1 MSARPFPSHSSA
13 PMLFARPPRRGGIVA
28 SVIAALTIAPAP
40 AVAQDAVGELTRA
53 IAIVAP
59 GECPELTGLASGETV
74 NIRRGTTL
82 TPANP
87 PSRIF
92 LTDVVTKPSAV
103 LARVRVDAAAR
114 GSGVLYLVPSVECYP
129 GIPARARIAGVLPL
143 GQTSEYEVD
152 TRQVVVGGRT
162 EDRLAVVIQ
171 RGALVVQWNRGA
183 PLLVVAA
190 ADTVTITG
198 TTVAFSVDETG
209 DRAVVYVR
217 DGTVTV
223 SRLEGGPVR
232 AGEVVRLQRGA
243 VPVRAPRDPAARTMD
258 DAIRYYSGSAWSLR
272 SAPALQLGLKVG
284 GTSSDMSNAGNN
296 DIETDRLTAVGGG
309 GFLRLGFGGF
319 ALQLEAL
326 YLTRGYTTDSGVIS
340 YKLKYLEMPLLLRL
354 DLGSGMRAAPY
365 VMVGP
370 SLSVETGCDVDFDY
384 EDAPTGDCDEFGFDT
399 KSTDV
404 GGTGVV
410 GIELALGPGSLF
422 VEGRYTHGF
431 TNVIATEGLESRNRT
446 FGLFAGYS
454 FPLGVR

>member
-1 MSARPFPSHSSA
+1 M
-13 PMLFARPPRRGGIVA
+13 
-28 SVIAALTIAPAP
+28 AALTLAPPP
-40 AVAQDAVGELTRA
+40 AVAQDVVGELTRA

-59 GECPELTGLASGETV
+59 GECPELTGLAAGETV
-74 NIRRGTTL
+74 NIRRGATL

-129 GIPARARIAGVLPL
+129 GIPASARIAGVLPL
-143 GQTSEYEVD
+143 GQSSEYEVD
-152 TRQVVVGGRT
+152 TRQVVVDGRT

-190 ADTVTITG
+190 SDTVTITG
-198 TTVAFSVDETG
+198 TTVAFSVDATG

-243 VPVRAPRDPAARTMD
+243 VPVRALRDPAARTMD

-272 SAPALQLGLKVG
+272 PAPALQLGLKVG
-284 GTSSDMSNAGNN
+284 GTSSDMSGLESN
-296 DIETDRLTAVGGG
+296 DIDSDRLSAIAGG
-309 GFLRLGFGGF
+309 GFLRLGLGGF
-319 ALQLEAL
+319 AVQLEAL
-326 YLTRGYTTDSGVIS
+326 YVTRGYTTDSGRG
-340 YKLKYLEMPLLLRL
+340 KLKLSYIEVPVLLRL
-354 DLGSGMRAAPY
+354 DLSSGLRVAPY
-365 VMVGP
+365 IMAGP
-370 SLSVETGCDVDFDY
+370 SLSFETGCRFAFDY
-384 EDAPTGDCDEFGFDT
+384 ESLPSTDCDQLELDT
-399 KSTDV
+399 KSTDL
-404 GGTGVV
+404 GGTGVAGLEL
-410 GIELALGPGSLF
+410 GIGPGNIF

-431 TNVIATEGLESRNRT
+431 TNVIASDGIESRNRT

-454 FPLGVR
+454 FPLGAR